1 MIDLLEVVA
10 ESTRRKILHLL
21 SKNELTVTDIA
32 NEFEISRS
40 AISQQLLLLEQAG
53 LVDARKV
60 GRNRLYKVNPKGMLK
75 VRQFFLDE
83 FWSNEIDLLVA
94 DAQKYLAKK
103 ERKK

>member
-1 MIDLLEVVA
+1 MLDLLEVVA

-21 SKNELTVTDIA
+21 SKNEQAVTDIA

-40 AISQQLLLLEQAG
+40 AISQQLLLLEQSG

-60 GRNRLYKVNPKGMLK
+60 GRNRLYKVNPQGMLK

-103 ERKK
+103 ERKR